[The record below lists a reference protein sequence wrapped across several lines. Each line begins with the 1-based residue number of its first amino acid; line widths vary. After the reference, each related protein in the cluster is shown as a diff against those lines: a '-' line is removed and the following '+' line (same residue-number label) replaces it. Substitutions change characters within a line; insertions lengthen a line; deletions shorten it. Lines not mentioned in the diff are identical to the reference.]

1 MKKLIVN
8 ADDFG
13 LHTLINQGIIKGHR
27 EGFITSTSIMPSADA
42 YEEAVE
48 LAKANPKLGIGIHL
62 TLVGGVKSVLP
73 KEQVS
78 SLLDAEGRFLPDY
91 VAFAKRFY
99 TGGVKGSELEAELR
113 AQIEKALASGL
124 NITHIDSHQHTHVLP
139 GMNGLVRKL
148 CNEYNIK
155 RERIPK
161 EGYTFSG
168 GFQAGLGRKIGRCG
182 LSFCAALA
190 ASGADKDDIKHPDYF
205 FGMLAGGH
213 LNAELVGNIIR
224 ALPEGVSEIMTH
236 PGLETAP
243 LAKLYAWHYTWETEL
258 ASYLDESNKA
268 LIKERNVQLVSF
280 ENI

>member
-62 TLVGGVKSVLP
+62 TLVGGVKSVLL
-73 KEQVS
+73 KEQVP

-190 ASGADKDDIKHPDYF
+190 ASGADKDD
-205 FGMLAGGH
+205 
-213 LNAELVGNIIR
+213 AELVGNIIR

-268 LIKERNVQLVSF
+268 LIKEKSVQLANF
-280 ENI
+280 GDL

>member
-13 LHTLINQGIIKGHR
+13 LHTLINQGIIKGHK

-73 KEQVS
+73 KEKVA
-78 SLLDAEGRFLPDY
+78 SLLDSEGSFLPDY

-99 TGGVKGSELEAELR
+99 TGGVKSSELEAELR
-113 AQIEKALASGL
+113 AQVEKALSSGI

-139 GMNGLVRKL
+139 GLNGLVRKL

-168 GFQAGLGRKIGRCG
+168 GFQAGIGRKIGRCG
-182 LSFCAALA
+182 LSFCAAMA
-190 ASGADKDDIKHPDYF
+190 AGGADSDGIKHPDYF

-213 LNAELVGNIIR
+213 LHAELVGNIIR

-258 ASYLDESNKA
+258 ASYLDEGNKA
-268 LIKERNVQLVSF
+268 LLKEKNVQLVSF
-280 ENI
+280 GDL